1 MQIKE
6 ARKRAGMTQLDL
18 ARSAGVTVAAI
29 CRYEKGIRTPSVK
42 TAKKIGKVLSIPW
55 FEVIDNKK
63 AG

>member
-1 MQIKE
+1 MKA
-6 ARKRAGMTQLDL
+6 ARKDAGMTIKEL
-18 ARSAGVTVAAI
+18 ADAVGVTVATI